1 MRHSI
6 LLIYETQLTHQL
18 DLFPEYGVTLL
29 KKAMEGAIDG
39 SLINPTVIV
48 DPFQIIVATNKAVHL
63 YKLGKMKTRT
73 LSTEVIFNLS
83 PNNNISEALKKFGIL
98 ANDTY
103 VLIAYIEEGEKQINQ
118 EYLISQVEGH
128 QVPLKNL
135 PEITNITEVKKV
147 YKLSSQ
153 EESIGTLLD
162 GIICRMSIKDV
173 L

>member
-1 MRHSI
+1 M
-6 LLIYETQLTHQL
+6 QLTHQL
-18 DLFPEYGVTLL
+18 DLFPEYR
-29 KKAMEGAIDG
+29 
-39 SLINPTVIV
+39 IV
-48 DPFQIIVATNKAVHL
+48 NPFQIIVATNKAVHL

-83 PNNNISEALKKFGIL
+83 PNNNCIS
-98 ANDTY
+98 ANDTS
-103 VLIAYIEEGEKQINQ
+103 VLIAYIEEGKKQISQ

-128 QVPLKNL
+128 QFPLKNL

-153 EESIGTLLD
+153 EESIRTLLD
-162 GIICRMSIKDV
+162 GMICRMSTKDV